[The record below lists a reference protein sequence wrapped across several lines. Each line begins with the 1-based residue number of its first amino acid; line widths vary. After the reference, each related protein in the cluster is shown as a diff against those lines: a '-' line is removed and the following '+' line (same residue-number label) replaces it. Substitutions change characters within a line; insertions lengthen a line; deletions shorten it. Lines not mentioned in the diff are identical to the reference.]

1 MRIIH
6 RVYPPGVPIPVENY
20 IKNRKLRKYFNRE
33 TCAAIAT
40 IGEFLRMYPVDT
52 TVTPLYYATGLIEYE
67 DYGLPR
73 IVEKSLDHGH
83 FSSTRFVE
91 DGISCISPLDQ
102 FKVLLNMPLSF
113 ISIEFGF
120 KADNAV
126 IYSSISGL
134 MSVATMPEKE
144 VPVIV
149 GAGKTHSDGSS
160 EAGFAFATGDELRAI
175 QIDVPD
181 EEAVNLFGRLA
192 ANGEHA

>member
-6 RVYPPGVPIPVENY
+6 RVYPPGAPIPVENY
-20 IKNRKLRKYFNRE
+20 IRNRKFRKYFNRE

-40 IGEFLRMYPVDT
+40 IGEFLQTVDIDT
-52 TVTPLYYATGLIEYE
+52 KGTPLYYATGLIEYE

-134 MSVATMPEKE
+134 MSVAAMSEKGI
-144 VPVIV
+144 PVII

-160 EAGFAFATGDELRAI
+160 EAGFVLATRDELREI
-175 QIDVPD
+175 QINVPD

-192 ANGEHA
+192 LHGERA